1 MYIMSNNKIIKYIDE
16 TNYRYNLRL
25 NFISKID
32 NKFNLDEKI
41 KLSKF
46 WYNIKFNNCKYNKDI
61 YYLITNIDSEL
72 KNTKSKFSQ

>member
-1 MYIMSNNKIIKYIDE
+1 MSNKKIIKYIDE
-16 TNYRYNLRL
+16 TDYRYNLRL

-72 KNTKSKFSQ
+72 KINKKC